1 MVLSKPSITSVK
13 SFNTESNPSPS
24 MKQFLKYVLPHGI
37 VRMVQ
42 TRQERGYQRGRAA
55 IAKNSPAAP
64 AIGHSTMIDFVVSR
78 GVDRTQATEG
88 TMPET
93 SLAFLASFLQQ
104 HHNGSRAVRGL
115 HVGNFLGISL
125 AYLTDVAKK
134 IHPQSLVVAVD
145 PNLEHRG
152 IQHPQDHVCA
162 LLDQF
167 GLSGNVLLC
176 CGFSHEKNVSNDGRN
191 YLEDYRLLESAEV
204 EQKIANEHAPHSVI
218 DHLKHLQ
225 VAAFDFALID
235 GNHESTY
242 VQDELVKIHPL
253 MNKGGLIFMD
263 DVSEGWPM
271 LKQVFETSSNVLFRI
286 AEADGRVGVL
296 EVL

>member
-1 MVLSKPSITSVK
+1 
-13 SFNTESNPSPS
+13 
-24 MKQFLKYVLPHGI
+24 MKQFVKFILPHGI
-37 VRMVQ
+37 VRLLQ
-42 TRQERGYQRGRAA
+42 TRQERGYQRGRSA
-55 IAKNSPAAP
+55 IQAGKEIPSSLNHGAL
-64 AIGHSTMIDFVVSR
+64 IDFVVSR

-88 TMPET
+88 TMPEA

-104 HHNGSRAVRGL
+104 HHSGSHALRGL

-134 IHPQSLVVAVD
+134 IHSQSLVVAVD
-145 PNLEHRG
+145 PNVEHRG

-162 LLDQF
+162 LLDHC
-167 GLSGNVLLC
+167 GLASNVLLC

-191 YLEDYRLLESAEV
+191 YLENYRLLESAEV
-204 EQKIANEHAPHSVI
+204 EQKIAIEHAPDSVI
-218 DHLKHLQ
+218 DHLKQLQ

-235 GNHESTY
+235 GNHESAY
-242 VQDELVKIHPL
+242 VQEELVKIHPL

-271 LKQVFETSSNVLFRI
+271 LKQVFETSSNTLFRI

>member
-1 MVLSKPSITSVK
+1 
-13 SFNTESNPSPS
+13 
-24 MKQFLKYVLPHGI
+24 MKQFVKFILPHGI
-37 VRMVQ
+37 VRLLQ

-55 IAKNSPAAP
+55 ISKNSPVTP
-64 AIGHSTMIDFVVSR
+64 AIAHSAMIDFVVSR

-88 TMPET
+88 TMPEA
-93 SLAFLASFLQQ
+93 SLAFLASILQQ
-104 HHNGSRAVRGL
+104 RSDSSRPVRGM

-125 AYLTDVAKK
+125 TYLTDIAKK

-162 LLDQF
+162 LLDHF
-167 GLSGNVLLC
+167 DLSGNVLLC

-191 YLEDYRLLESAEV
+191 YLENYRLLESAEV
-204 EQKIANEHAPHSVI
+204 EKKIAIEHAPHSVI
-218 DHLKHLQ
+218 DHLKQLQ

-235 GNHESTY
+235 GNHESAY

-271 LKQVFETSSNVLFRI
+271 LKQVFETSSNTLFRI